1 MTSDTY
7 ILKSLQHALQI
18 LDLLSKN
25 ESMGITE
32 ICRILKQSKYSVFR
46 ILFTLEAAGYVIKTP
61 EAKYRL
67 SIKFAHYGNAVLE
80 RHDILTIARPFL
92 KELSQF
98 HNQASHCAILD
109 HNGRVTFL
117 CRETPNS
124 FFRLAS
130 NAGYQMDAYCCATGK
145 MLLSQVP
152 QEELEYF
159 AHKYTYKQLTP
170 STLTTPQ
177 KLLDDIAAIRKRGY
191 SMDLE
196 ESEIGLC
203 CIAAPVFDIH
213 NKCVAAISVSG
224 ASVYVLQNREAIIS
238 SLLDTSRKISREL
251 GGQVV

>member
-32 ICRILKQSKYSVFR
+32 ICRILKQSKSSVFR

-98 HNQASHCAILD
+98 HIPGLALRHTRSQRQGHFPLPGDAELLLPPC
-109 HNGRVTFL
+109 VQ
-117 CRETPNS
+117 TP
-124 FFRLAS
+124 
-130 NAGYQMDAYCCATGK
+130 GYQMDATTAVPPAK

-170 STLTTPQ
+170 S
-177 KLLDDIAAIRKRGY
+177 
-191 SMDLE
+191 
-196 ESEIGLC
+196 
-203 CIAAPVFDIH
+203 H
-213 NKCVAAISVSG
+213 
-224 ASVYVLQNREAIIS
+224 
-238 SLLDTSRKISREL
+238 
-251 GGQVV
+251 